1 MNKKLKE
8 QIEKTIEV
16 YTEACKKENLNIKY
30 CYDKNLEKG
39 ICSYCIYNDF
49 SELLTLLDNKTDKY
63 LFNTPVSIDFK
74 LLTLDLYSDIKIKN
88 PTILKCHKA
97 RIKFLKQ
104 LLKDE

>member
-1 MNKKLKE
+1 MNTKLKE

-16 YTEACKKENLNIKY
+16 YTEACKKENLNYDY
-30 CYDKNLEKG
+30 CIDKDIDRG
-39 ICSYCIYNDF
+39 ICLYCILNNF
-49 SELLTLLDNKTDKY
+49 NELLELLNNKTDNY
-63 LFNTPVSIDFK
+63 IFDTPCSTVSNYFN
-74 LLTLDLYSDIKIKN
+74 LYCDIKIKN